1 MVKLRRADAAHIAA
15 KVATTVGRAIAGPLG
30 ITPRASPYAS
40 EATPDQPELDS
51 RCALMQVLL
60 ESNLWRAP

>member
-30 ITPRASPYAS
+30 TQILHVHRIAHLPHKCQCTCFYDN
-40 EATPDQPELDS
+40 ATTTGGS
-51 RCALMQVLL
+51 
-60 ESNLWRAP
+60 